1 MGSIVKQV
9 AIAGQPPSKLD
20 YEAVPNLFRPI
31 LKPIEHAELDLVLMV
46 KRATGTEITWQ
57 AIAGNTISDPYT
69 ADVGDAKQ
77 FASQLDRD
85 QRPKKYTG
93 PASHITVQ
101 SIGQSIADSIPI
113 EIQQQFLAPCLK
125 KSETPRILIL
135 TNEPYIPWELA
146 LFQPSITGRNK
157 LEYFGAVARIGRWWV
172 GSLTP
177 APDPDLKIGAFSVVC
192 AETYVGNRKPLPHA
206 IAERDWL
213 NKKHAH
219 ARLVKILIP
228 SSNGSRALPNGAGHL
243 AHFAL
248 HGISNPAANDQLL
261 ILGDGG
267 NLTPSDLTG
276 GPRLENAIPKYGMV
290 FLNACQVVCLA

>member
-1 MGSIVKQV
+1 M
-9 AIAGQPPSKLD
+9 
-20 YEAVPNLFRPI
+20 
-31 LKPIEHAELDLVLMV
+31 
-46 KRATGTEITWQ
+46 
-57 AIAGNTISDPYT
+57 
-69 ADVGDAKQ
+69 
-77 FASQLDRD
+77 
-85 QRPKKYTG
+85 
-93 PASHITVQ
+93 
-101 SIGQSIADSIPI
+101 
-113 EIQQQFLAPCLK
+113 
-125 KSETPRILIL
+125 IL

-213 NKKHAH
+213 NKKYGAVPV
-219 ARLVKILIP
+219 LGNLDPVVKWI
-228 SSNGSRALPNGAGHL
+228 SALPNGAGHL

-290 FLNACQVVCLA
+290 FLNACQVGTPGVTLGQFAGFPGALLRAGTNAVIGPIWEVNDVAARDLVVGFYESTLEKDVPVSEALRKLRAGCDPSATTTPLAYIFYGHPDLVLKK